1 MSVDI
6 RPTLSALLR
15 NRTGAVLV
23 ATQVAIA
30 LAVLVNAAYI
40 IVQRIE
46 RIHRPTGIDEQNI
59 LVIESSGFTNR
70 FHQTAAV
77 EEDLAYLRGVSG
89 VIAATASNSVPL
101 SNGGDNETLVTRP
114 DQPRLGYINMLEV
127 DEQGLDTLGVKLVAG
142 RNFRHEEVQPPRTKN
157 NIQSFVPAVIVSR
170 ALGEHLFPQQN
181 PLGKQVWDAFK
192 HAATIVGV
200 VDPVMG
206 TFPGSE
212 HPDRVFFV
220 PRLPDE
226 FIVCRYWV
234 RTRPGQLDTV
244 TRLVESHL
252 AKSNPDRV
260 INYVRPLTY
269 FKNLSYLADS
279 SMEIFLLTVTALVI
293 AVTSLGVF
301 ALATF
306 NVSTRTKQ
314 IGTRRA
320 VGARRGDIVR
330 YFLIENGL
338 ITSAGVLTG
347 CALALAAGY
356 WLSVQYAL
364 PRLDLYYLV
373 GGVLAL
379 WAIGQLAAW
388 QPARRAAAVPP
399 SVATRTV

>member
-279 SMEIFLLTVTALVI
+279 SMEL
-293 AVTSLGVF
+293 SLIHI
-301 ALATF
+301 
-306 NVSTRTKQ
+306 SEPTRP
-314 IGTRRA
+314 
-320 VGARRGDIVR
+320 
-330 YFLIENGL
+330 Y
-338 ITSAGVLTG
+338 
-347 CALALAAGY
+347 
-356 WLSVQYAL
+356 
-364 PRLDLYYLV
+364 
-373 GGVLAL
+373 
-379 WAIGQLAAW
+379 
-388 QPARRAAAVPP
+388 
-399 SVATRTV
+399 